1 MPHSRIVKAIVA
13 VTAIAVAVFVAV
25 LIYVRS
31 QPQRPARARLVI
43 LAPCD
48 PTTPLKERLR

>member
-1 MPHSRIVKAIVA
+1 MSHSLIMKAIVA

-31 QPQRPARARLVI
+31 QPHMPERARLVF
-43 LAPCD
+43 LTPCD
-48 PTTPLKERLR
+48 PTMPLEERLH